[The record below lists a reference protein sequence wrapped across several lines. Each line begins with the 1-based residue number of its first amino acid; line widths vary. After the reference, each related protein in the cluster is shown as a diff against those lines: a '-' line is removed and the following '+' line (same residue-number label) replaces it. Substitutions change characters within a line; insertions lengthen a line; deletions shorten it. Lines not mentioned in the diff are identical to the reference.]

1 MFFDD
6 LIDNANDDRTKK
18 LKANHHVLFNRSIC
32 WFQSNICQT
41 FSSGSTPTRD
51 ASHLRR
57 DDSLSLSIRQTL
69 EGYLKGFVHVWLV
82 PACCL
87 FFPVEAPCYNGNQP
101 AVHLAAVAE
110 DNSRRKF
117 TGLFGNF
124 SQHRGGGSSQFPK
137 LL

>member
-6 LIDNANDDRTKK
+6 LIDNANDDRAKK

-51 ASHLRR
+51 ARCHCQAVK
-57 DDSLSLSIRQTL
+57 LSKGAC
-69 EGYLKGFVHVWLV
+69 GYLKGFVHVWLV

-87 FFPVEAPCYNGNQP
+87 FFPVEAPCYNRNQP
-101 AVHLAAVAE
+101 AVHLAAVAG

-117 TGLFGNF
+117 TGLFVNF
-124 SQHRGGGSSQFPK
+124 SQT
-137 LL
+137 

>member
-1 MFFDD
+1 MYCSIEVYAGFNQIYVRLLVVEAHRPGML
-6 LIDNANDDRTKK
+6 LISGEMTRCHCQAVK
-18 LKANHHVLFNRSIC
+18 LSKGAC
-32 WFQSNICQT
+32 
-41 FSSGSTPTRD
+41 
-51 ASHLRR
+51 
-57 DDSLSLSIRQTL
+57 
-69 EGYLKGFVHVWLV
+69 GYLKGFVHVWLV

-87 FFPVEAPCYNGNQP
+87 FFLVEAPCYNRNQP
-101 AVHLAAVAE
+101 AVHLAAVAG